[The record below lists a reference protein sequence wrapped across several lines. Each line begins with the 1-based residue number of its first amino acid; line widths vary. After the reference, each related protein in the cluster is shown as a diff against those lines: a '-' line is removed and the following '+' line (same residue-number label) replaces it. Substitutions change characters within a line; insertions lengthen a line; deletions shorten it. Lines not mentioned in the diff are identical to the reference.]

1 MVPEKDP
8 ALLLRAFRNVET
20 DQKLVLVG
28 DSSHTDGYM
37 DRLRELAAED
47 PRVVLVGYQYGDD
60 LAALFAGARLFVQ
73 PSLLEGLPISLLEA
87 AAYGLPVLASDIAP
101 HREVLGDGGG
111 AGRLVFRAGDL
122 ADLTAALTA
131 SLAAD
136 PQAVRMTADELRD
149 DVVRRYDWDVATDL
163 LEAAYRRARS
173 RRHAG
178 MRGAADL
185 SSRRPAGPRGRAR
198 PPVTR

>member
-8 ALLLRAFRNVET
+8 ALLLRAFRQVET

-37 DRLRELAAED
+37 TRLRELAAED

-87 AAYGLPVLASDIAP
+87 AAYGLPVLASDIPP
-101 HREVLGDGGG
+101 HREVLGERGS

-122 ADLTAALTA
+122 ADLAAGLTA
-131 SLAAD
+131 SL
-136 PQAVRMTADELRD
+136 
-149 DVVRRYDWDVATDL
+149 
-163 LEAAYRRARS
+163 S
-173 RRHAG
+173 RRPGGRAG
-178 MRGAADL
+178 DRQRAARGRGPALRLGRRDRPARGGLPPGPEPPSRRDAGAAHL
-185 SSRRPAGPRGRAR
+185 SSRRPAGPRGRH
-198 PPVTR
+198 PVIR